1 MSGERQEVERLEHDV
16 DQIRGQIGSLV
27 RELDHRRHAAFDL
40 RLQFRH
46 HAGRLVVVGVALCAI
61 VAGGVAYVAARLRRR
76 RSIRM
81 RVNRLRDALRR
92 IGAHPERVAERTPK
106 VSRKM
111 LAAGG
116 SAIAAAVGK
125 RIAKRLVSAT

>member
-1 MSGERQEVERLEHDV
+1 M
-16 DQIRGQIGSLV
+16 

-40 RLQFRH
+40 KLQFRQ
-46 HAGRLVVVGVALCAI
+46 HAGRLVLVSVAFVAV
-61 VAGGVAYVAARLRRR
+61 VAGGVAYVVVHLRRQ

-81 RVNRLRDALRR
+81 RVRRLRDALRR
-92 IGAHPERVAERTPK
+92 IGAHPERVAERTPS

-116 SAIAAAVGK
+116 AAIASALGK
-125 RIAKRLVSAT
+125 RIAKRLAST